1 MRVLMISIDRTLLG
15 ADYSGDVLER
25 HQEYAQ
31 QAGNLDIIV
40 FSKRGFSQ
48 RKINNQLKIYPT
60 NSTTKLEYIF
70 DAYNIAKNIYWPD
83 KFDLVVTQDP
93 FLCGLAGWLIKK
105 RFKIPLLMHFHGD
118 FWHNQYWLRE
128 RWFNP
133 IFLFLSKFLVDGA
146 DGIRVVSSGIK
157 DKLVEAGIDKKKIRV
172 IPTPVDLSKFIY
184 CDLEKVRNFRERHHP
199 GRKVII
205 NVGRKDPSK
214 DYKTLYKAISLVYD
228 DYRKLAFWQIGNKDY
243 LREKIKADENL
254 TLTSTGKI
262 DQKEL
267 TNYYHTSNVYVSS
280 SKHESF
286 GKVLIEAMA
295 AGLPVVATATTGS
308 KEIIKDGING
318 FLVPIGD
325 SQVLARKILFLLNN
339 SDKAKEI
346 GENGRRM
353 VKEKFDQQKIIKK
366 LIEFWQDLCAS

>member
-1 MRVLMISIDRTLLG
+1 M
-15 ADYSGDVLER
+15 
-25 HQEYAQ
+25 
-31 QAGNLDIIV
+31 
-40 FSKRGFSQ
+40 
-48 RKINNQLKIYPT
+48 
-60 NSTTKLEYIF
+60 
-70 DAYNIAKNIYWPD
+70 
-83 KFDLVVTQDP
+83 
-93 FLCGLAGWLIKK
+93 
-105 RFKIPLLMHFHGD
+105 
-118 FWHNQYWLRE
+118 
-128 RWFNP
+128 
-133 IFLFLSKFLVDGA
+133 
-146 DGIRVVSSGIK
+146 
-157 DKLVEAGIDKKKIRV
+157 
-172 IPTPVDLSKFIY
+172 
-184 CDLEKVRNFRERHHP
+184 
-199 GRKVII
+199 
-205 NVGRKDPSK
+205 
-214 DYKTLYKAISLVYD
+214 
-228 DYRKLAFWQIGNKDY
+228 AFWQIGNKDY